1 MPKNESVVEMAII
14 KVALIAPSRKSGMV
28 IAGRIWRVIIYIF
41 GAPAMITPSRYGF
54 SRSSMAS
61 CRVCRANTGIKMIPM
76 VMAIVVV
83 WASNS
88 DTAVSDRRTNGMA
101 SRLSKIREQRR
112 ATVCLPIAASNPSGM
127 PHAIAMVSA
136 ISNV

>member
-1 MPKNESVVEMAII
+1 
-14 KVALIAPSRKSGMV
+14 
-28 IAGRIWRVIIYIF
+28 
-41 GAPAMITPSRYGF
+41 
-54 SRSSMAS
+54 
-61 CRVCRANTGIKMIPM
+61 MIPM
-76 VMAIVVV
+76 VMAIVVA

-112 ATVCLPIAASNPSGM
+112 ATVRLPIAASNPSGM

>member
-54 SRSSMAS
+54 SQPSIYGELPRLPGKYGNKNDPNGNGNSRCM
-61 CRVCRANTGIKMIPM
+61 GIK
-76 VMAIVVV
+76 
-83 WASNS
+83 
-88 DTAVSDRRTNGMA
+88 
-101 SRLSKIREQRR
+101 QRH
-112 ATVCLPIAASNPSGM
+112 GG
-127 PHAIAMVSA
+127 
-136 ISNV
+136 